1 MECKLSGKTSK
12 DFEIEFETIEELE
25 ELRNSLTAMLR
36 YAKVCESDGEKPVL
50 LYKIKSKK

>member
-1 MECKLSGKTSK
+1 MECKLCGKTSK